1 MSGIKNG
8 FRITDSIP
16 KQLDYVEV
24 NNYKSATNSEVA
36 PKVQSQI
43 KEELANGQ
51 YTIVNNKPKIVSAL
65 GAIPKKDTGKIRII
79 HDCSRPAGSALNDF
93 SSNNAFK
100 YQSLQDAV
108 DLIQA
113 GDFLAKVDLS
123 NAYRVVKI
131 NKDDYPAT
139 GLKWT
144 FTGKDKPT
152 YMIDTRL
159 PFGASKSPE
168 IFNDLTQAV
177 RRIMAA
183 RGHPQ
188 IIVYL
193 DDFLVV
199 ARTKNECFSA
209 MNDLM
214 SVLRMLGFRINYN
227 KVEGPVRCLMLC
239 TNSMTIS
246 LPKEKLEDLRHSLH
260 NIKGKQKLQKNVY
273 SLLQEIELGNSM
285 CIRWKVSLE
294 TYFG

>member
-1 MSGIKNG
+1 MCGIKNG

-24 NNYKSATNSEVA
+24 HNYKSATNNEAA

-65 GAIPKKDTGKIRII
+65 DAIPKKDTGKIRII
-79 HDCSRPAGSALNDF
+79 QDCSRPAGSALNDF
-93 SSNNAFK
+93 SSNNSFK

-113 GDFLAKVDLS
+113 DDFLAKVDLS

-144 FTGKDKPT
+144 FTDKDKPT
-152 YMIDTRL
+152 YMIDTCL
-159 PFGASKSPE
+159 PFGVSKSPE

-177 RRIMAA
+177 RHIMAA

-188 IIVYL
+188 IIAYL

-199 ARTKNECFSA
+199 AWTSNDCFSA

-227 KVEGPVRCLMLC
+227 KVEGPVKCLTFLGLVLC

-246 LPKEKLEDLRHSLH
+246 LPKERL
-260 NIKGKQKLQKNVY
+260 
-273 SLLQEIELGNSM
+273 
-285 CIRWKVSLE
+285 
-294 TYFG
+294 